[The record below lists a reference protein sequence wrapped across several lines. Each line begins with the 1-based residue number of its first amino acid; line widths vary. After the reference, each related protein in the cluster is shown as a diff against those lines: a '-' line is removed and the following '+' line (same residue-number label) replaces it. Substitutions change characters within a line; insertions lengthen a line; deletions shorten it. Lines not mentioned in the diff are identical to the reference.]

1 MNAKLVDHFRHH
13 PDPLPVLPVISLL
26 PQNDLSRTPSPKQRI
41 AQFTQV
47 VYRRLMHS
55 YRVASLLLVA
65 LTVSASAQSTPK
77 LIPMPR
83 EVRAGDTQPLSQGV
97 QISCASP
104 CAPED
109 AFAIDDLR
117 ESLAA
122 RGIQVNSTSPVNI
135 LVARYGSANSR
146 SILADASGKPGLTD
160 FPAQMKAEG
169 YAIIPD
175 GKGLALTAAS
185 DSGIFYAL
193 QTVKQMFTGY
203 GATAVLHT
211 ATIRDWPAMRYR
223 GLSDDL
229 SRGPVPTFEFQKKQ
243 IRKMAEFKINIY
255 SPYFEHTM
263 QYSSLPLMAPPGGT
277 ITQAQARELVA
288 YAAKYHITVI
298 PEQEA
303 FGHLHYLL
311 NWEQYSPIA
320 ETPHGHVLAPGQPD
334 AQKLTHDMFTELASI
349 FPGPFLHIGADE
361 TVELGKGQTK
371 AEVDAKGLGPVYL
384 GFLEKIVADLKPL
397 NRKLLFWGD
406 IAYKEPEL
414 LKQVPDSFKKATIA
428 VPWEY
433 NPQPRGFTNY
443 IKPFTD
449 AGFETWVA
457 PGINNWSRVYPN
469 WNNAFANIQQF
480 TLDGQKL
487 GATGQ
492 LNTIWDDD
500 GEALANADWYGIL
513 FGAEAAWHQGE
524 ASVPSFQSS
533 FGEVFHGDSTGKIDQ
548 AQREIMAA
556 HQLLKDSPY
565 QVDAQDLIF
574 WQDPWNADG
583 QRIAGQIRAVLPEL
597 RRHAERA
604 LVLVAEARSANPNLR
619 ENDALDVLELGARR
633 MDLIALKFQVSD
645 EIAASYAHAFALQS
659 SKVKDDRLEVSRE
672 LNSINGVNGK
682 LQDLRNNYSLIR
694 DLYEQAWLK
703 SYRPYFLRNNLERY
717 DFTIQM
723 WLGRIDR
730 MRVAQRLWT
739 NSQTVVPASELGI
752 PAPPQP
758 N

>member
-1 MNAKLVDHFRHH
+1 MA
-13 PDPLPVLPVISLL
+13 
-26 PQNDLSRTPSPKQRI
+26 
-41 AQFTQV
+41 
-47 VYRRLMHS
+47 
-55 YRVASLLLVA
+55 
-65 LTVSASAQSTPK
+65 
-77 LIPMPR
+77 
-83 EVRAGDTQPLSQGV
+83 
-97 QISCASP
+97 
-104 CAPED
+104 
-109 AFAIDDLR
+109 
-117 ESLAA
+117 
-122 RGIQVNSTSPVNI
+122 
-135 LVARYGSANSR
+135 R
-146 SILADASGKPGLTD
+146 SILAEASGKKGAAGPAE
-160 FPAQMKAEG
+160 FPAEMKAEG

-193 QTVKQMFTGY
+193 QTIKQLVSGNGTS
-203 GATAVLHT
+203 AVLHT

-229 SRGPVPTFEFQKKQ
+229 SRGPVPTFEFHQKQ
-243 IRKMAEFKINIY
+243 IRTLAEFKLNIY

-263 QYSSLPLMAPPGGT
+263 QYTGLPLMSPPGGT
-277 ITQAQARELVA
+277 LTQAQARELVA

-320 ETPHGHVLAPGQPD
+320 ETPHGHVLAPAQAD
-334 AQKLTHDMFTELASI
+334 AQKLTHEMFGELAAI

-371 AEVDAKGLGPVYL
+371 ADVDSKGLGPVYL
-384 GFLEKIVADLKPL
+384 GFLEKIVADLQPL

-406 IAYKEPEL
+406 IAYKEPDL

-433 NPQPRGFTNY
+433 NPQPKGFVSY

-500 GEALANADWYGIL
+500 GEALFNANWYGIF

-524 ASVPSFQSS
+524 ASIPNFQSS
-533 FGEVFHGDSTGKIDQ
+533 FGEVFHGDATGKIDE
-548 AQREIMAA
+548 AQKEIMAA
-556 HQLLKDSPY
+556 HQLLKSSPY

-583 QRIAGQIRAVLPEL
+583 QRIAGQIRAILPEL

-604 LVLVAEARSANPNLR
+604 LMLVAEARNANPNLR
-619 ENDALDVLELGARR
+619 EADALDVLELGARR
-633 MDLIALKFQVSD
+633 MDLIGLKFQVSD

-659 SKVKDDRLEVSRE
+659 SKVKDDRTEVSRE

-682 LQDLRNNYSLIR
+682 LQDLRNNYSLLR

-739 NSQTVVPASELGI
+739 NSQTVVPSSELGI
-752 PAPPQP
+752 PAPPQTK
-758 N
+758 